1 MSWLVYL
8 LDLELLF
15 PFCHIAACAGFGV
28 FHLRRSSSICH
39 LDVGHDGCEVC
50 GVLVGGVAVLWCSTR
65 SCRVWRAKWCWYKSR
80 RYYELCEKVMQAVVI
95 RQSMFVHVKA
105 RHMDGITSLQ
115 VVAAAASIDYL
126 AQTLAGLLPFAG
138 RQ

>member
-1 MSWLVYL
+1 
-8 LDLELLF
+8 
-15 PFCHIAACAGFGV
+15 
-28 FHLRRSSSICH
+28 
-39 LDVGHDGCEVC
+39 
-50 GVLVGGVAVLWCSTR
+50 
-65 SCRVWRAKWCWYKSR
+65 
-80 RYYELCEKVMQAVVI
+80 MQAVVI

-105 RHMDGITSLQ
+105 RYMDGITSLQ